1 MGPILQDV
9 EREVTQSKDRAM
21 IEDEKQELARGY
33 INLKDHFDCLLS
45 ERQKRMDD
53 RLEAQKTALAKSNE
67 ELERRLEA
75 LNELRSAVEKDRSQF
90 VKVDTYELKTKWYD
104 EWVRG
109 VDKKLTAQDSRYAT
123 WLVSL
128 GLIMAAIQV
137 ILHFWTK

>member
-1 MGPILQDV
+1 
-9 EREVTQSKDRAM
+9 M

-53 RLEAQKTALAKSNE
+53 RFEAQKTALAKSNE

>member
-1 MGPILQDV
+1 
-9 EREVTQSKDRAM
+9 M

-53 RLEAQKTALAKSNE
+53 RFEAQKVALAKSNE